1 MHNTN
6 LAIID
11 SAQKRCVYQYLLLII
26 VKIMIMDFSTKLTKL
41 KQNHLYRS
49 RKVSENAQGTQL
61 IVNGKSVL
69 NFCSNDYLSL
79 ANHAQVKEA
88 LKQGVDKYGVGS
100 GASHLVS
107 GHSSAHHDLEEALA
121 DYTGQDRA
129 LLFST
134 GYTAN
139 LGIFSAL
146 KDELDW
152 VLQDK
157 LNHASLIDGN
167 QLIGLPI
174 QRYLHNDIASLKRK
188 IAKQTGAGMIVTD
201 TVFSMDG
208 DRANIDDLQ
217 KIANFS
223 NAILMQDDAHGF
235 GVFKPNIPQ
244 NSIYM
249 ATLGKAAG
257 TMGAFVAGNED
268 FIEFLI
274 QKSRPYIYTTAMSP
288 AICVATLKSLELIKK
303 GEQKAKLRANIDF
316 FRNFST
322 ALGLPIEASNSA
334 IQPLIIGESEKALKI
349 SQTLFNQGFYVSAI
363 RPPTVPKN
371 TARLRIT
378 LSANHTQ
385 SQIEQLLNK
394 IKHALH

>member
-6 LAIID
+6 LAIIN

-378 LSANHTQ
+378 LSADHTQ

>member
-1 MHNTN
+1 
-6 LAIID
+6 
-11 SAQKRCVYQYLLLII
+11 
-26 VKIMIMDFSTKLTKL
+26 MDFSKKLSDL
-41 KQNHLYRS
+41 KKAHLYRS
-49 RKVSENAQGTQL
+49 RKVSENAQDIQL
-61 IVNGKSVL
+61 TINGKSL
-69 NFCSNDYLSL
+69 INFCSNDYLSL
-79 ANHAQVKEA
+79 ANHPEVIEA
-88 LKQGVDKYGVGS
+88 LKKGANKYGVGS
-100 GASHLVS
+100 GSSHLVS
-107 GHSSAHHDLEEALA
+107 GHSRAHHDLEEALA

-134 GYTAN
+134 GYSAN

-146 KDELDW
+146 KDELNW

-167 QLIGLPI
+167 QLIGLPV
-174 QRYLHNDIASLKRK
+174 QRYLHNDIDSLKKK
-188 IAKQTGAGMIVTD
+188 IAKQSGQGMIVTD

-217 KIANFS
+217 KIENFS

-235 GVFKPNIPQ
+235 GIFEPNIPT

-274 QKSRPYIYTTAMSP
+274 QKSRPYVYTTATSP
-288 AICVATLKSLELIKK
+288 AICVATLKSLDLIKQ
-303 GEQKAKLRANIDF
+303 GEQKAKLLANIDY
-316 FRNFST
+316 FRNFSNT
-322 ALGLPIEASNSA
+322 LDLPIEPSSSA
-334 IQPLIIGESEKALKI
+334 IQPLIIGDSEKALKI
-349 SQTLFNQGFYVSAI
+349 SQTLFDKGFYVSAI

-378 LSANHTQ
+378 LNADHTQ
-385 SQIEQLLNK
+385 AQIEQLLTQ
-394 IKHALH
+394 IKHAL

>member
-1 MHNTN
+1 MST
-6 LAIID
+6 LLVTFFD
-11 SAQKRCVYQYLLLII
+11 SSL
-26 VKIMIMDFSTKLTKL
+26 KLTNKYHKIEIMNFSKKL
-41 KQNHLYRS
+41 SEIKQAHLYRS
-49 RKVSENAQGTQL
+49 RKVSENAQDIQL
-61 IVNGKSVL
+61 TINGKSL
-69 NFCSNDYLSL
+69 INFCSNDYLSL
-79 ANHAQVKEA
+79 ANHPEVIEA
-88 LKQGVDKYGVGS
+88 LKKGANQYGVGS
-100 GASHLVS
+100 GSSHLVS
-107 GHSSAHHDLEEALA
+107 GHSRAHHDLEEALA

-134 GYTAN
+134 GYSAN

-167 QLIGLPI
+167 QLIGLPV
-174 QRYLHNDIASLKRK
+174 QRYLHNDIDSLKKK
-188 IAKQTGAGMIVTD
+188 IAKQSGQGMIVTD

-217 KIANFS
+217 KIENFS

-235 GVFKPNIPQ
+235 GIFEPNIPT

-274 QKSRPYIYTTAMSP
+274 QKSRPYVYTTATSP
-288 AICVATLKSLELIKK
+288 AICVATLKSLDLIKQ
-303 GEQKAKLRANIDF
+303 GEQKAKLLANIDY
-316 FRNFST
+316 FRNFSST
-322 ALGLPIEASNSA
+322 LDLPIEPSSSA
-334 IQPLIIGESEKALKI
+334 IQPLIIGDSEKALKI
-349 SQTLFNQGFYVSAI
+349 SQTLFNKGFYVSAI

-378 LSANHTQ
+378 LNADHTQ
-385 SQIEQLLNK
+385 AQIEQLLTQ
-394 IKHALH
+394 IKHAL

>member
-1 MHNTN
+1 
-6 LAIID
+6 
-11 SAQKRCVYQYLLLII
+11 
-26 VKIMIMDFSTKLTKL
+26 MDFSKKISNL
-41 KQNHLYRS
+41 KQQHLYRS
-49 RKVSENAQGTQL
+49 RKVVDDAQDTK
-61 IVNGKSVL
+61 ITIDGKLLV

-79 ANHAQVKEA
+79 ANHIQVKEA
-88 LKQGVDKYGVGS
+88 FKQAVDKYGAGS

-107 GHSSAHHDLEEALA
+107 GHSRAHHDLEDALA

-134 GYTAN
+134 GYSAN

-167 QLIGLPI
+167 QLIGLPV
-174 QRYLHNDIASLKRK
+174 QRYLHNDIASLEKK
-188 IAKQTGAGMIVTD
+188 VSKQSGNGMIVTD

-208 DRANIDDLQ
+208 DQAKIDDLQ
-217 KIANFS
+217 KIANNS
-223 NAILMQDDAHGF
+223 SAILMQDDAHGF
-235 GVFKPNIPQ
+235 GVFEPNIPT

-274 QKSRPYIYTTAMSP
+274 QKSRPYIYTTAISP
-288 AICVATLKSLELIKK
+288 AICVATLKSLDLIKQ
-303 GEQKAKLRANIDF
+303 GEQKAKLLTNIDF
-316 FRNFST
+316 FQNFSS
-322 ALGLPIEASNSA
+322 ALGLPISPSNSA
-334 IQPLIIGESEKALKI
+334 IQPLIIGDSEKALSI
-349 SQTLFNQGFYVSAI
+349 SQKLFEQGFYVSAI
-363 RPPTVPKN
+363 RTPTVPKG
-371 TARLRIT
+371 TERLRIT

-385 SQIEQLLNK
+385 SQIEQLLTQ
-394 IKHALH
+394 IKHAIQ

>member
-235 GVFKPNIPQ
+235 GLFKPNIPQ

-378 LSANHTQ
+378 LSADHTQ

>member
-1 MHNTN
+1 MST
-6 LAIID
+6 LLVTFFD
-11 SAQKRCVYQYLLLII
+11 SSL
-26 VKIMIMDFSTKLTKL
+26 KLTNKYHKIEIMNFSKKL
-41 KQNHLYRS
+41 SEIKQAHLYRS
-49 RKVSENAQGTQL
+49 RKVSENAQDIQL
-61 IVNGKSVL
+61 TINGKSL
-69 NFCSNDYLSL
+69 INFCSNDYLSL
-79 ANHAQVKEA
+79 ANHPKVIEA
-88 LKQGVDKYGVGS
+88 LKTGVDQYGVGS
-100 GASHLVS
+100 GSSHLVS
-107 GHSSAHHDLEEALA
+107 GHSRAHHDLEEALA

-134 GYTAN
+134 GYSAN

-167 QLIGLPI
+167 QLIGLPV
-174 QRYLHNDIASLKRK
+174 QRYLHNDIDSLKKK
-188 IAKQTGAGMIVTD
+188 IAKQSGQGMIVTD

-217 KIANFS
+217 KIENFS

-235 GVFKPNIPQ
+235 GIFEPNIPT

-274 QKSRPYIYTTAMSP
+274 QKSRPYVYTTATSP
-288 AICVATLKSLELIKK
+288 AICVATLKSLDLIKQ
-303 GEQKAKLRANIDF
+303 GEQKAKLLANIDY
-316 FRNFST
+316 FRNFSST
-322 ALGLPIEASNSA
+322 LDLPIEPSSSA
-334 IQPLIIGESEKALKI
+334 IQPLIIGDSEKALKI
-349 SQTLFNQGFYVSAI
+349 SQTLFNKGFYVSAI

-378 LSANHTQ
+378 LNADHTQ
-385 SQIEQLLNK
+385 AQIEQLLTQ
-394 IKHALH
+394 IKHAL

>member
-1 MHNTN
+1 
-6 LAIID
+6 
-11 SAQKRCVYQYLLLII
+11 
-26 VKIMIMDFSTKLTKL
+26 MDFSTKLTKL

-152 VLQDK
+152 ALQDK

-378 LSANHTQ
+378 LSADHTQ